1 MTARPTA
8 RLTSSAYAR
17 PVRVQVDCPAP
28 WREPVLA
35 ALGAA
40 GVVRDA
46 TAPVGVAV
54 TPGRLVSDVV
64 DGWSVDSLPHLLVAV
79 QAHAIDVGPWAAPGI
94 GPCARCVAA
103 GVLDDGSRPG
113 GAAEVLTTGGGVPLP
128 LLALAAGAAAR
139 DLAAWTRGE
148 VPHSWLTS
156 WRFDHRPLPEARS
169 WRRHPYCGCGWFET
183 G

>member
-1 MTARPTA
+1 MTTH
-8 RLTSSAYAR
+8 AYAR
-17 PVRVQVDCPAP
+17 PVRAQLDCPAP
-28 WREPVLA
+28 WHEPVLT
-35 ALGAA
+35 ALQAA
-40 GVVRDA
+40 GVVSDP
-46 TAPVGVAV
+46 TAPVGIAV

-79 QAHAIDVGPWAAPGI
+79 QPHAIDVGPWAAPGI

-113 GAAEVLTTGGGVPLP
+113 GAAEALAGGSGVPLP

-139 DLAAWTRGE
+139 DLAAWARGE
-148 VPHSWLTS
+148 APHSWLTS
-156 WRFDHRPLPEARS
+156 WRFDHLPLPTARA

-183 G
+183 A